1 VTAQEGKGRLQGR
14 PFMLPQR
21 RHPAICI
28 VFGAEFQRIDEYS
41 GEKRRL
47 SGMGAMYYNI

>member
-1 VTAQEGKGRLQGR
+1 MTAQEEKGRPQGR

-28 VFGAEFQRIDEYS
+28 VFGAEFQRIDEYR

-47 SGMGAMYYNI
+47 SGMDAMYYNI